1 MEWEI
6 ARWFDVYCMFLFQ
19 LQEEAFNAFYGACG
33 IKGQESE
40 KLSWWDLTAGTLGAT
55 CVFQRNFSFSG
66 FWHAEPRSTTS
77 HTRPHAQRGNQCTA
91 GRLAFSVFLTAVS
104 GLKGEAAA
112 FFVFPPL
119 SHLEHWGHPLS
130 SLLLSVLFLHLFL
143 FYTIWPRVLF
153 VLLRLQ
159 HSWVSVWLFWPEYIY
174 LLLDWIKEQAL
185 HCSHI

>member
-1 MEWEI
+1 
-6 ARWFDVYCMFLFQ
+6 MFLFQ

-40 KLSWWDLTAGTLGAT
+40 KLSWCYMRLSEKFFHSA
-55 CVFQRNFSFSG
+55 G

>member
-1 MEWEI
+1 
-6 ARWFDVYCMFLFQ
+6 MFLFQ

-143 FYTIWPRVLF
+143 FYTIWLRVLF

>member
-1 MEWEI
+1 MLHASFREI
-6 ARWFDVYCMFLFQ
+6 FHSA
-19 LQEEAFNAFYGACG
+19 
-33 IKGQESE
+33 
-40 KLSWWDLTAGTLGAT
+40 
-55 CVFQRNFSFSG
+55 G

-143 FYTIWPRVLF
+143 FYIQSGPVCCLF
-153 VLLRLQ
+153 FSDCSTLEFQYGSFDLSTYTCSWIGLKSKPYTAHISNERLVTGTVNVIPLEFF
-159 HSWVSVWLFWPEYIY
+159 S
-174 LLLDWIKEQAL
+174 
-185 HCSHI
+185 